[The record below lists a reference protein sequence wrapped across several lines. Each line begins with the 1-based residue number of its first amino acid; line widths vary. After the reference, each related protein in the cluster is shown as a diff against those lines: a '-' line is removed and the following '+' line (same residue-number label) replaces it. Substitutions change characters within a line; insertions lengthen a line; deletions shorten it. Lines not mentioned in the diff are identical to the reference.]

1 MLTNIILLLFSKE
14 CLTGLIQSRT
24 QITSSLLGC
33 VSKAHHANLKKDLGR
48 SRSKQDHQR
57 WRCITIDHLS
67 ITTVIPTTTTT
78 TIILIKVLS
87 PLLLALLRLPFPLPH
102 CTESS
107 SVDEDSGQ
115 YTSKQ
120 ERSKSFILPQN

>member
-1 MLTNIILLLFSKE
+1 MLPNIILLLFSKE
-14 CLTGLIQSRT
+14 RVTGLIQSRT

-67 ITTVIPTTTTT
+67 IITVIPITT
-78 TIILIKVLS
+78 TIILIKILP

-115 YTSKQ
+115 
-120 ERSKSFILPQN
+120 